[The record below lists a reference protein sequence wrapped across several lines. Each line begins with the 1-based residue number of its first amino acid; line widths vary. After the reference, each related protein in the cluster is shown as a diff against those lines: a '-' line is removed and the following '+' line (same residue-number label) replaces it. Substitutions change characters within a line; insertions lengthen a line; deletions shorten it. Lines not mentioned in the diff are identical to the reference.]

1 MISSPFENQVS
12 KRISFPDVRPKVT
25 HESFSY
31 SNTWSGSAF
40 FYYQDFVLSEQFDL
54 NTTLITADH
63 MGDNS
68 PASPEEGF
76 EFEVIDD
83 SGGTIVRL
91 WYRYNDKVEPAAL
104 LVRIVQGL
112 SYVAYEDWSSG
123 GASAGGAYSNETLTI
138 ATIPNWDATGT
149 AVESLWSGA
158 KSIYGQAGSGSI
170 ISALFNRRTTDA
182 STLAFTWYSGNTLTQ
197 IHSFVVWR
205 A

>member
-1 MISSPFENQVS
+1 MISSPFENQIS

-31 SNTWSGSAF
+31 SNTWSGSALH
-40 FYYQDFVLSEQFDL
+40 YYQDVVLSEQFDL

-68 PASPEEGF
+68 PASLAEGF

-91 WYRYNDKVEPAAL
+91 WYRYNDKVEPTAL

-112 SYVAYEDWSSG
+112 SYVAYEEWTA
-123 GASAGGAYSNETLTI
+123 GASGTGVQNETLTI

-149 AVESLWSGA
+149 GVETLWSGA
-158 KSIYGQAGSGSI
+158 KLVYGKGGNSY
-170 ISALFNRRTTDA
+170 LFNIYNLRTTDA
-182 STLAFTWYSGNTLTQ
+182 STLAWTSTAFNTVTQ
-197 IHSFVVWR
+197 THNFVVWR